1 MTVIEVERFHVT
13 SSKQNDAASLQ
24 AFVRDDSATVQFH
37 EQLASDD
44 DVDIPHEKRRCCYS
58 KCSALSHA
66 RLRSRARRTVL
77 LRHARLTRASPWAWL
92 DSNHRR
98 ECAKHRENA
107 TAANQRAAEASTS
120 EFPKAKYPAQEEA
133 KKENEIANQH
143 ADAAHT
149 VDKIVVAEGGQQPAA
164 DPACE

>member
-1 MTVIEVERFHVT
+1 MKHLLMITMLATLGFSGCAKKAPGTNPTDMT
-13 SSKQNDAASLQ
+13 AAG
-24 AFVRDDSATVQFH
+24 
-37 EQLASDD
+37 
-44 DVDIPHEKRRCCYS
+44 
-58 KCSALSHA
+58 
-66 RLRSRARRTVL
+66 
-77 LRHARLTRASPWAWL
+77 
-92 DSNHRR
+92 HRR